1 MRRGALR
8 VSTYGLEEA
17 LGTLASLCPIGPR
30 EKNVVI
36 PLRKSTVQITWAI
49 LARRRGEAV
58 SLFLSRSL
66 APCVRTQEGP
76 AVSIVIHEL
85 RGSPSSVQDPAQLG
99 TVGAR
104 RFRPLPELSLC
115 REEPRW
121 RVPNAL
127 LWATQSLST
136 ESCLN
141 YLMDTTQWK
150 IRHIE
155 KALGTWLSTRWGR
168 STCLMKCGT
177 T

>member
-1 MRRGALR
+1 MVFVKTCAPRLGP
-8 VSTYGLEEA
+8 YGLEEA

-49 LARRRGEAV
+49 LARRSGEAV

-85 RGSPSSVQDPAQLG
+85 RESPSSVQDPARLG

-104 RFRPLPELSLC
+104 RFRPLPELDLC
-115 REEPRW
+115 WERPGW
-121 RVPNAL
+121 RAPDAP
-127 LWATQSLST
+127 LWANLFLSV
-136 ESCLN
+136 EN
-141 YLMDTTQWK
+141 YLCCPMGMIRRK
-150 IRHIE
+150 IHRIE
-155 KALGTWLSTRWGR
+155 RVHGKW
-168 STCLMKCGT
+168 
-177 T
+177 